1 MLAASTVW
9 KVGAANNPGREKG
22 IHHLQTSLD
31 EAAVF
36 ITRSLCLL
44 LLLLLLQGTFIS
56 LLLLPLWSR
65 GAEMLLLRAGF
76 AAWRCPEVGVSLP
89 GSAAVAEA
97 EISVVCSGAFP

>member
-9 KVGAANNPGREKG
+9 KVGAANNPGHEKG

-31 EAAVF
+31 EVAVF
-36 ITRSLCLL
+36 ITRSLCL

-76 AAWRCPEVGVSLP
+76 AAWRRPEVGVSLP

-97 EISVVCSGAFP
+97 EISVVCSDAFP